1 MMTMNRA
8 DLLFPIR
15 EDAPAGDMVRYDA
28 IYREI
33 QSFRNATDSQT
44 PDYKKLEAAC
54 VDTLKNVSKDLHIVA
69 ILTEA
74 WANLYGLQGLTEG
87 LSLIIDMCE
96 TFWTTLHPNNSD
108 DQDARL
114 SSFVWINDKL
124 SDVVLKIRITAPKMP
139 GMPIYML
146 ATLIDARQL
155 ELVMQKSGLRRAEI
169 LDRAVKENR
178 PTLELITKSMII
190 TPVEFYEQLVADIQS
205 AVDVIERL
213 EGFLDEAFKEDAI
226 TLKSFD
232 TYFDHIKAYAN
243 EALEKKRAL
252 PTAENAEPIEDDEQ
266 PSETD
271 TTTLDEAIRLPAD
284 QLYGLLAKIAERLE
298 EIEPKSP
305 APKLVRKAI
314 EWGNMST
321 TELFNDL
328 ARNDISIA
336 EITKLLG

>member
-1 MMTMNRA
+1 MNRSE
-8 DLLFPIR
+8 LLLPIR
-15 EDAPAGDMVRYDA
+15 EDSPSGDMIRYEN

-33 QSFRNATDSQT
+33 QSLRNATDFQV
-44 PDYKKLEAAC
+44 PDYKKLETTC
-54 VDTLKNVSKDLHIVA
+54 IDTLKNVSKDLHVVA

-74 WANLYGLQGLTEG
+74 WANVYGLSGLTEG
-87 LSLIIDMCE
+87 LQLVIDMCE
-96 TFWTTLHPNNSD
+96 TFWSTLHPNKLD

-114 SSFVWINDKL
+114 GSFVWINDKL
-124 SDVVLKIRITAPKMP
+124 SDVLLKTRITAPKMP
-139 GMPIYML
+139 GMPIYTL

-155 ELVMQKSGLRRAEI
+155 ELVMQKSGLRKAEI
-169 LDRAVKENR
+169 LDQAVKENR
-178 PTLELITKSMII
+178 PTLGLITKSMIF
-190 TPVEFYEQLVADIQS
+190 TPIEFYEQLVADLKS
-205 AVDVIERL
+205 TVAAIERL
-213 EGFLDEAFKEDAI
+213 EGFLDDKFKEEAI
-226 TLKSFD
+226 TLKRFD
-232 TYFDHIKAYAN
+232 TYLDYIKAYAS

-252 PTAENAEPIEDDEQ
+252 PPIEQVELSQDDEQ
-266 PSETD
+266 QSDNNSAADD
-271 TTTLDEAIRLPAD
+271 TICLPAD
-284 QLYGLLAKIAERLE
+284 QLYALLAKIAARLE